1 MIDVKI
7 KQLYDN
13 VILPKKAHEDDACFD
28 IYAHIPVGNINVSEG
43 KTLIIEP
50 HQTLFIQTG
59 FATEIPE
66 GYCAFIFARS
76 GVASKRYLRPA
87 QGVPVIDAGYRG
99 EWLIPLHND
108 SNIRQY
114 IMDCERIAQFMIVPV
129 LQTNLIPV
137 ENLSDSDRGNGG
149 FGSSGRN

>member
-7 KQLYDN
+7 KPLYND
-13 VILPKKAHEDDACFD
+13 VILPKKAHSDDACFD
-28 IYAHIPVGNINVSEG
+28 IYSYIPVGNVNFSTP
-43 KTLIIEP
+43 TLVIDP

-66 GYCAFIFARS
+66 GYCALIFARS
-76 GVASKRYLRPA
+76 GLASKRGLRPA

-108 SNIRQY
+108 SNKSQTVESG
-114 IMDCERIAQFMIVPV
+114 ERIAQFMIVPI
-129 LQTNLIPV
+129 LDTNLIQV
-137 ENLSDSDRGNGG
+137 FKLNNSERGNGG
-149 FGSSGRN
+149 FGSSGKN

>member
-7 KQLYDN
+7 KLLFDGAT
-13 VILPKKAHEDDACFD
+13 LPKKAHSDDACFD
-28 IYAHIPVGNINVSEG
+28 IYAYIPDGGLWIPPHSTV
-43 KTLIIEP
+43 LI
-50 HQTLFIQTG
+50 HTG

-66 GYCAFIFARS
+66 GYCALIFARS
-76 GVASKRYLRPA
+76 GLATKQNLRPA

-108 SNIRQY
+108 SNVSQY
-114 IMDCERIAQFMIVPV
+114 VMDCERIAQFMIVPV

-137 ENLSDSDRGNGG
+137 ENLSDSDRGKGG

>member
-1 MIDVKI
+1 MINVKI
-7 KQLYDN
+7 KPLYNN
-13 VILPKKAHEDDACFD
+13 VILPKKAHSDDACFD
-28 IYAHIPVGNINVSEG
+28 IYSYIPVGNVNFS
-43 KTLIIEP
+43 TPALIIEP

-66 GYCAFIFARS
+66 GYCALIFARS
-76 GVASKRYLRPA
+76 GLASKRGLRPA

-108 SNIRQY
+108 SNESQIVESG
-114 IMDCERIAQFMIVPV
+114 ERIAQFMIVPV
-129 LQTNLIPV
+129 MDTNLIQV
-137 ENLSDSDRGNGG
+137 SELNDSERGNGG